1 MKAYDLVRWDFL
13 LAILL
18 MVGFPSRMVN
28 LIGEC
33 ISTTRFSVSI
43 NRELH
48 GFFTG
53 SGGFKQGI
61 ALHVC
66 SCYGSSLGFIG

>member
-1 MKAYDLVRWDFL
+1 MKAYDFVRRDFL
-13 LAILL
+13 LAILR
-18 MVGFPSRMVN
+18 MVGFPSRVVN

-48 GFFTG
+48 GFFVG
-53 SGGFKQGI
+53 SRGFR
-61 ALHVC
+61 
-66 SCYGSSLGFIG
+66 